1 MIGSV
6 ETELSIRAVGVS
18 VNIAEDNIAKLMYY
32 LNSMHTCLGGD
43 VIPDQFTDHR
53 KYYSLSND
61 EKTAVVALSV
71 LLSPDLLMGK
81 VIFPVENG
89 NPILNG
95 SNNEFYDLTEAKRL
109 LAGAATAE
117 GIIIMEGKTVNVT
130 KIMVFTANWLTKF
143 FLNPLKGEAWRV
155 RQLTGGGG
163 SNNSSPARTYSSGS
177 GEGVPSGGGGS
188 RRNCGPHWAYLMAF
202 IGFAALMF
210 IIVGYGTSA
219 WLRADCTVSGW
230 NSGFLWQSCCHDCV
244 MSATSGNVCETL
256 FGGNNKCIS
265 FDPTVDNPTYLL
277 ITKIAGG
284 VTSALVLLGFYCQIR
299 YSFYRDV
306 SKARCYLFQLL
317 TIVVGVVAL
326 ISFGIQK
333 DVQDFRTAGGHY
345 GYSLDLFCIGL
356 VIELIPVLY
365 LCCA

>member
-71 LLSPDLLMGK
+71 LLSPDLLLGK
-81 VIFPVENG
+81 VIFPVDNG
-89 NPILNG
+89 NPLLNG
-95 SNNEFYDLTEAKRL
+95 CNNEFYDLTEAKRL

-117 GIIIMEGKTVNVT
+117 GVIIMEGKTVNVT
-130 KIMVFTANWLTKF
+130 KIMVFTTNWLTKF

-155 RQLTGGGG
+155 RQLGGGGGG
-163 SNNSSPARTYSSGS
+163 SSNSSPARGYSSG
-177 GEGVPSGGGGS
+177 GEGVSGGS
-188 RRNCGPHWAYLMAF
+188 RRNCAPHWNYVMAF
-202 IGFAALMF
+202 VAFVALMF

-219 WLRADCTVSGW
+219 WLRSDCPVSGW
-230 NSGFLWQSCCHDCV
+230 VSLFLWQECCHDCV
-244 MSATSGNVCETL
+244 LSSTSGNICEAV

-265 FDPTVDNPTYLL
+265 FDANVQNPTYLL

-284 VTSALVLLGFYCQIR
+284 VACALVLLGFYCQIR
-299 YSFYRDV
+299 YSFFRDV
-306 SKARCYLFQLL
+306 SKGRCYFFKLL
-317 TIVVGVVAL
+317 TIVTGVVSLVA
-326 ISFGIQK
+326 FGIQQ
-333 DVQDFRTAGGHY
+333 DVQDYRNAGGHY

-356 VIELIPVLY
+356 VVELIPVIF